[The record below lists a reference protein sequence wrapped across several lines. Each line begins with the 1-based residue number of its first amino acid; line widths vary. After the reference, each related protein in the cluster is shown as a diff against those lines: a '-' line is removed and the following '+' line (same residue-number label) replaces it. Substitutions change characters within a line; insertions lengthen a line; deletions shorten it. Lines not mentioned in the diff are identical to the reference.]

1 MQKFLPVPSKVS
13 EENKSERKKKQ
24 NLIKILQES
33 TKQLCVS
40 KQIHSINN
48 EKFNL
53 KEKTE
58 KKRRQQEAQQ
68 TDKLY
73 CLRREITF

>member
-13 EENKSERKKKQ
+13 EENKSERKEKQ
-24 NLIKILQES
+24 NLIKKLQES
-33 TKQLCVS
+33 TKQLFVS

-58 KKRRQQEAQQ
+58 NKKTTRS
-68 TDKLY
+68 T
-73 CLRREITF
+73 TN